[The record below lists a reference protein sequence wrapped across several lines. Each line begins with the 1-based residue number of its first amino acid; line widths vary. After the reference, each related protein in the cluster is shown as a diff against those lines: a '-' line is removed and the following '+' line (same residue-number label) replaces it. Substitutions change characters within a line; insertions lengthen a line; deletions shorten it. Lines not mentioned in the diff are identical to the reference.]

1 MPDEA
6 FLKFALAILDKGG
19 PLAFSGVMIGGA
31 IWYLRKTPPNNQEA
45 QMTAAFREL
54 AAEVRSNHKEA
65 QASREELKDGMSDLG
80 QRVARIEG
88 RIESK

>member
-6 FLKFALAILDKGG
+6 FLKFALEILDRGG
-19 PLAFSGVMIGGA
+19 PLAFSGVIIGGV

-54 AAEVRSNHKEA
+54 AAEVRENHKEA
-65 QASREELKDGMSDLG
+65 QASREEMKDGLSDLG
-80 QRVARIEG
+80 QRVARMEG
-88 RIESK
+88 RMEGK